1 MLTKAFHERRR
12 MLWHPYL
19 GQPIVG
25 FWVKT
30 SGSWFGCL
38 LRACGEAP
46 VVAVLLSFPACV
58 VPCSGCSTHF
68 PAQIHLN
75 NTSLLKSK
83 PPHLKSK
90 NRNVTKLIRMNSYL
104 QQIERETSHILCL
117 NTVYSSLQRNYG
129 TSQPFHH
136 QKKPQKDKKIQI
148 WNSNHRTSSAYIHW
162 ARSLWILGP
171 LENALQMRSRQEFKL
186 KSLCRHLS

>member
-1 MLTKAFHERRR
+1 MSTKAFHERRR

-25 FWVKT
+25 FWVKS

-46 VVAVLLSFPACV
+46 VVAVLLSSPACV

-90 NRNVTKLIRMNSYL
+90 NRNITKLIHMNSYL

-117 NTVYSSLQRNYG
+117 NTVCSSLQRNYG

-136 QKKPQKDKKIQI
+136 QKKPQKDKK
-148 WNSNHRTSSAYIHW
+148 NSNMKFKPQNKFSLHSLGKKPLHSWTSWECTSDEKSA
-162 ARSLWILGP
+162 RV
-171 LENALQMRSRQEFKL
+171 QTQVFM
-186 KSLCRHLS
+186 

>member
-1 MLTKAFHERRR
+1 MTSLPRAANSGVLGEN
-12 MLWHPYL
+12 LWILVWLPVEGL
-19 GQPIVG
+19 RGSL
-25 FWVKT
+25 
-30 SGSWFGCL
+30 SGGC
-38 LRACGEAP
+38 AAEFPGMCG
-46 VVAVLLSFPACV
+46 S
-58 VPCSGCSTHF
+58 CSGCSTHF

-136 QKKPQKDKKIQI
+136 QKKPQKDKK
-148 WNSNHRTSSAYIHW
+148 NSNMKFKPQNKFSIHSLGKKPLNSWTS
-162 ARSLWILGP
+162 
-171 LENALQMRSRQEFKL
+171 
-186 KSLCRHLS
+186 